1 MNEYMLQK
9 RTHCRIHGYPNILVA
24 QAATCHSIGG
34 CSFQSEVSN
43 SGTLRG
49 GIRCQVPGLGRW
61 SGAEPKS
68 LETFSQRIWVQS
80 VGTLA
85 TGPPGAS
92 GGSLRSRVWWR
103 SGAARHWKR
112 QRRSNRSGAMTSK
125 SGGSLAPKKAQNIFS
140 MSYPQMI

>member
-85 TGPPGAS
+85 TGLPGAS
-92 GGSLRSRVWWR
+92 GG
-103 SGAARHWKR
+103 
-112 QRRSNRSGAMTSK
+112 
-125 SGGSLAPKKAQNIFS
+125 FS
-140 MSYPQMI
+140 